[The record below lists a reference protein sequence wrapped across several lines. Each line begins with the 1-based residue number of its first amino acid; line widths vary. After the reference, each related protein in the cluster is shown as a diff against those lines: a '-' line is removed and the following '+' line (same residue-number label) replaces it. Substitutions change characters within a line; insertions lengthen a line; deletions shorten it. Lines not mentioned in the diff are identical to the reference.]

1 MAENREEILANFQG
15 ITAIDDV
22 AEAIYHLEESNWDL
36 LTAINRVMPQDGN
49 NPTAQPSDSTHDVE
63 MIDEDISVI
72 TPKIHPPDR
81 IDTNEASTSSPRNNV
96 SNLVELQVNFN
107 NKMHEIKMSSS
118 ATVSDLKKRLEL
130 VCGVPYCRQQLSGL
144 GGSRATAGAALGSL
158 GLARGQVLRLKAAD
172 QQAADDE
179 VAELL
184 TQTYTL
190 KVKFEDKDYT
200 LKFPGTKTV
209 QEVKND
215 FYALTDVPVRHQQW
229 SGWPSVP
236 GLDDTVL
243 AMAGL
248 SRPEHELAVKRAPAK
263 QKDYKRIIIDSS
275 DSENSSVEEV
285 EDSADGFVAEDD
297 MFVDLVQSE
306 RLQPLMSEAVEDE
319 AIGCIEF
326 GSRFRARYGP
336 NTPSFFEG
344 TLADAIKEACLKPA
358 KDRKLLGV
366 YLHHEQSVLSH
377 VFCAQLLGCETVL
390 HTLAHNFVLYGWDL
404 THASNNQ
411 IQAGADVST
420 ASAPRRVPPPR
431 AVRAVPRVLRA
442 AARLRDRAAHAGAQL
457 RAVRLGPH
465 AREQQPDLLGV
476 YLHHEQSVLSHVF
489 CAQLLGCETVLHTL
503 AHNFVLYG
511 WDLTHASNNQIQ
523 AGADVSTASA
533 PRRVPPPRAVRA
545 VPRVLRAAARL
556 RDRAAHAGAQLR
568 AVRLGPHARE
578 QQPDLLGVYLH
589 HEQSV
594 LSHVFC
600 AQLLG
605 CETVLHTLA
614 HNFVLYGWDL
624 THASNNQI
632 QAGADVSTASAPRRV
647 PPPRAVRA
655 VPRVLRAAARLRD
668 RAAHAGAQLR
678 AVRLGPHAREQQP
691 DLLGVYLHHEQS
703 VLSHVFCAQL
713 LGCETVLHT
722 LAHNFVLYGWDLTHA
737 SNNQIQAGADVSTAS
752 APRRVPPPR
761 AVRAVPRVLR
771 AAARLRDRAAHAG
784 AQLRAVRLGPHAREQ
799 QPDLL
804 GVYLHHEQSVLSHV
818 FCAQLLGCE
827 TVLHTLAHN
836 FVLYGWDLTHA
847 SNNQIQAGADVS
859 TASAP
864 RRVPPPRAVRAV
876 PRVLRAAARLRDRAA
891 HAGAQL
897 RAVRLG
903 PHAREQQPD
912 LLGVY
917 LHHEQSVLSHV
928 FCAQLLGCETVLHT
942 LAHNFVLYGWDL
954 THASNNQIQA
964 GADVSTA
971 SAPRRVPPPRAVR
984 AVPRVLRAAARL
996 RDRAAHAGAQL
1007 RAVRLGPHAREQQPD
1022 LLGVYLHHEQSVLSH
1037 VFCAQLLGCE
1047 TVLHT
1052 LAHNFVLYGWDL
1064 THASNNQIQAG
1075 ADVSTASA
1083 PRRVPPPRA
1092 VRAVPRVLRAAA
1104 RLRDR
1109 AAHAGAQLR
1118 AVRLGPHAREQQ
1130 PDLLGVY
1137 LHHEQS
1143 VLSHVFCAQLLGCE
1157 TVLHTLAHNFV
1168 LYGWDLT
1175 HASNNQIQAGA
1186 DVSTA
1191 SAPRR
1196 VPPPRAVR
1204 AVPRVLRAAARLR
1217 DRAAHAGAQLRAV
1230 RLGPHAREQQ
1240 PDLLGVY
1247 LHHEQSVLS
1256 HVFCAQLLGCET
1268 VLHTLAHNF
1277 VLYGWDLTHASNN
1290 QMLLTSIANALG
1302 PMASMTVRS
1311 IPVERLPA
1319 LLVIMRVRSN
1329 TEIYSVI
1336 NGNVGVS
1343 ELVGQLVEAIERF
1356 AAARDQDAKAEH
1368 EREARQRVKREQD
1381 EAYQQS
1387 LEADRAKEEVKKQVE
1402 LEKNQEIERAENE
1415 RLQEEARKQ
1424 AHRSDALSRVPPE
1437 PAASD
1442 GDVSRIRVRLP
1453 PPHDT
1458 CLERRFRYTDT
1469 LQALLDYLASE
1480 GFPHESYKVIS
1491 GWPRRDL
1498 TTEPL
1503 SSTLQAL
1510 KLTPQETVMLEE
1522 R

>member
-81 IDTNEASTSSPRNNV
+81 IYTNEASTSSPRNNV

-411 IQAGADVST
+411 
-420 ASAPRRVPPPR
+420 
-431 AVRAVPRVLRA
+431 
-442 AARLRDRAAHAGAQL
+442 
-457 RAVRLGPH
+457 
-465 AREQQPDLLGV
+465 
-476 YLHHEQSVLSHVF
+476 
-489 CAQLLGCETVLHTL
+489 
-503 AHNFVLYG
+503 
-511 WDLTHASNNQIQ
+511 
-523 AGADVSTASA
+523 
-533 PRRVPPPRAVRA
+533 
-545 VPRVLRAAARL
+545 
-556 RDRAAHAGAQLR
+556 
-568 AVRLGPHARE
+568 
-578 QQPDLLGVYLH
+578 
-589 HEQSV
+589 
-594 LSHVFC
+594 
-600 AQLLG
+600 
-605 CETVLHTLA
+605 
-614 HNFVLYGWDL
+614 
-624 THASNNQI
+624 
-632 QAGADVSTASAPRRV
+632 
-647 PPPRAVRA
+647 
-655 VPRVLRAAARLRD
+655 
-668 RAAHAGAQLR
+668 
-678 AVRLGPHAREQQP
+678 
-691 DLLGVYLHHEQS
+691 
-703 VLSHVFCAQL
+703 
-713 LGCETVLHT
+713 
-722 LAHNFVLYGWDLTHA
+722 
-737 SNNQIQAGADVSTAS
+737 
-752 APRRVPPPR
+752 
-761 AVRAVPRVLR
+761 
-771 AAARLRDRAAHAG
+771 
-784 AQLRAVRLGPHAREQ
+784 
-799 QPDLL
+799 
-804 GVYLHHEQSVLSHV
+804 
-818 FCAQLLGCE
+818 
-827 TVLHTLAHN
+827 
-836 FVLYGWDLTHA
+836 
-847 SNNQIQAGADVS
+847 
-859 TASAP
+859 
-864 RRVPPPRAVRAV
+864 
-876 PRVLRAAARLRDRAA
+876 
-891 HAGAQL
+891 
-897 RAVRLG
+897 
-903 PHAREQQPD
+903 
-912 LLGVY
+912 
-917 LHHEQSVLSHV
+917 
-928 FCAQLLGCETVLHT
+928 
-942 LAHNFVLYGWDL
+942 
-954 THASNNQIQA
+954 
-964 GADVSTA
+964 
-971 SAPRRVPPPRAVR
+971 
-984 AVPRVLRAAARL
+984 
-996 RDRAAHAGAQL
+996 
-1007 RAVRLGPHAREQQPD
+1007 
-1022 LLGVYLHHEQSVLSH
+1022 
-1037 VFCAQLLGCE
+1037 
-1047 TVLHT
+1047 
-1052 LAHNFVLYGWDL
+1052 
-1064 THASNNQIQAG
+1064 
-1075 ADVSTASA
+1075 
-1083 PRRVPPPRA
+1083 
-1092 VRAVPRVLRAAA
+1092 
-1104 RLRDR
+1104 
-1109 AAHAGAQLR
+1109 
-1118 AVRLGPHAREQQ
+1118 
-1130 PDLLGVY
+1130 
-1137 LHHEQS
+1137 
-1143 VLSHVFCAQLLGCE
+1143 
-1157 TVLHTLAHNFV
+1157 
-1168 LYGWDLT
+1168 
-1175 HASNNQIQAGA
+1175 
-1186 DVSTA
+1186 
-1191 SAPRR
+1191 
-1196 VPPPRAVR
+1196 
-1204 AVPRVLRAAARLR
+1204 
-1217 DRAAHAGAQLRAV
+1217 
-1230 RLGPHAREQQ
+1230 
-1240 PDLLGVY
+1240 
-1247 LHHEQSVLS
+1247 
-1256 HVFCAQLLGCET
+1256 
-1268 VLHTLAHNF
+1268 
-1277 VLYGWDLTHASNN
+1277 
-1290 QMLLTSIANALG
+1290 MLLTSIANALG